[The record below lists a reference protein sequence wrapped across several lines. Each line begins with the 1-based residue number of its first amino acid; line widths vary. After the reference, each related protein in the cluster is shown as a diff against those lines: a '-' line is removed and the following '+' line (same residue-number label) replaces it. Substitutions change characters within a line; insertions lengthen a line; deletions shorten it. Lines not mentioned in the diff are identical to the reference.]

1 MPYPVFQSR
10 GKQNGA
16 KIATTQTTKQVK
28 KQTNGGGS
36 LPIKTHPHFSLN
48 YRKLKHFPPLDKLA
62 TLYDAS
68 KQQENIVGDAAVQYN
83 PYKITQCQLYC
94 PIYTQFFKM
103 HSSNYN
109 SIGLN
114 SKFYFDTDGCI
125 ICDEPEASA
134 PSLENVHVKSCPL
147 VNPFYYLCGNYGDNV
162 PLENMIP
169 VWNGGTDANGKNA
182 KDEDAKVE
190 DAKVEDANGMN
201 VHSNRIANN
210 SIAMNQY
217 LRRNVNYAN
226 NSAFIDAFF
235 VYLSSQG
242 KNRHGMVHGIDFYG
256 TCIGIQE
263 LARFDATDDMYYL
276 SESPFF
282 YKSIRMGNVFS
293 SVPIHP
299 PSGNEGGG
307 SRGHKQPLRLT
318 ENDDTANDDIIT
330 LDVLDFTPFDGG
342 IKEEEIAAH
351 SDVEWNEVEIECDH
365 LTTENNVVTHR
376 NDEDDDDNTNHSDD
390 DEWYDSQGSSICSD
404 SESDEEDD
412 DHSLSSSTNEIEE
425 EPPVHW
431 VYVRNY
437 PVQLTLME
445 KCTGGTL
452 DELLQSGALANDTQ
466 IAAALIQIIMTLIFY
481 QRAFHFTHND
491 LHTNNILCIPTE
503 IPTLY
508 YRVEGKIYAVPTYG
522 RIFKIIDFGRAIY
535 TFKGKV
541 YASNSFEKGEDAYGQ
556 YNTEPFFDASKP
568 RIDPNYSFDLT
579 RLAASMYDFAY
590 SYHHRFHG
598 AAEKDRGKKGAATKE
613 QQHPF
618 AGFCRTVERWCTDD
632 SGKNIVQRKNGD
644 DRSPGFKMYKMIA
657 RLCHDHVPIDQLDD
671 DYFAQFVVGKKRWA
685 LIQQGKNVMNLDNV
699 HNYAAV

>member
-1 MPYPVFQSR
+1 LTNLIQKNKMPYPVFQSR
-10 GKQNGA
+10 GKQNGV
-16 KIATTQTTKQVK
+16 KLATKHG
-28 KQTNGGGS
+28 TNKGP
-36 LPIKTHPHFSLN
+36 LPTNIKTHPYFSLN
-48 YRKLKHFPPLDKLA
+48 YRKLKQFPPLDKLA

-68 KQQENIVGDAAVQYN
+68 KQQENVVGDAAAQYN

-125 ICDEPEASA
+125 ISDEPEASA

-169 VWNGGTDANGKNA
+169 VWNGGTDANGNDV
-182 KDEDAKVE
+182 KDGKSDV
-190 DAKVEDANGMN
+190 NG
-201 VHSNRIANN
+201 NN
-210 SIAMNQY
+210 NGMNQY

-293 SVPIHP
+293 SVPIHE
-299 PSGNEGGG
+299 PSSYGGGG

-318 ENDDTANDDIIT
+318 ENDDIANDDIIT
-330 LDVLDFTPFDGG
+330 LDVLDVTLFDDGN
-342 IKEEEIAAH
+342 KEEGIADQSVIQ
-351 SDVEWNEVEIECDH
+351 SDDWNEVDIECDH
-365 LTTENNVVTHR
+365 LETENNVLPHR
-376 NDEDDDDNTNHSDD
+376 NDDADKTNPSSE
-390 DEWYDSQGSSICSD
+390 DEWYDDSQGSSICSD
-404 SESDEEDD
+404 SESDEDN
-412 DHSLSSSTNEIEE
+412 SLSTSSCSNETEE
-425 EPPVHW
+425 EPPIHW

-466 IAAALIQIIMTLIFY
+466 IAAALMQIILTLIFY

-590 SYHHRFHG
+590 SYHHRFSNG
-598 AAEKDRGKKGAATKE
+598 IDKREDKGKKGSTKE
-613 QQHPF
+613 QHPF

-644 DRSPGFKMYKMIA
+644 DRYPGFKMYKMIA
-657 RLCHDHVPIDQLDD
+657 RLCHAHVPMDQLDD
-671 DYFAQFVVGKKRWA
+671 AYFSQFVVGKKRWA

-699 HNYAAV
+699 HNYTAV

>member
-1 MPYPVFQSR
+1 MPYPVFKSR
-10 GKQNGA
+10 GKQNKLA
-16 KIATTQTTKQVK
+16 TKQAT
-28 KQTNGGGS
+28 KQASNKGP
-36 LPIKTHPHFSLN
+36 LPTYPHFSLN
-48 YRKLKHFPPLDKLA
+48 YRKLKQFPPLDKLA

-68 KQQENIVGDAAVQYN
+68 KQQENIVGEAAAQYN

-169 VWNGGTDANGKNA
+169 VWNGGNDATDEDA
-182 KDEDAKVE
+182 KDEDTK
-190 DAKVEDANGMN
+190 DEDANGGN
-201 VHSNRIANN
+201 DANGNNSHSNRIANN

-282 YKSIRMGNVFS
+282 FKSIRMGNVFS
-293 SVPIHP
+293 SVPIHE
-299 PSGNEGGG
+299 PSSYGGGG

-330 LDVLDFTPFDGG
+330 LDVVEVTPFDSLS
-342 IKEEEIAAH
+342 EEIAAH

-376 NDEDDDDNTNHSDD
+376 NNDDDNTNHSDE

-412 DHSLSSSTNEIEE
+412 DHSLSSSFKEE

-431 VYVRNY
+431 VYIRNY

-452 DELLQSGALANDTQ
+452 DELLQSGALADDTQ
-466 IAAALIQIIMTLIFY
+466 IAAALMQIIMTLIFY

-503 IPTLY
+503 IATLY

-598 AAEKDRGKKGAATKE
+598 AADKRDGKDKGKRE
-613 QQHPF
+613 HPF
-618 AGFCRTVERWCTDD
+618 VGFCRTVERWSTDD

-644 DRSPGFKMYKMIA
+644 DRYPGFKMYKMIA

-671 DYFAQFVVGKKRWA
+671 AYFAQFVVGKKRWA
-685 LIQQGKNVMNLDNV
+685 LIQQGKNVMDLDNV
-699 HNYAAV
+699 HNYTTI